1 MNWNQLL
8 SDARY
13 GSHHHVSERAERF
26 AGDTRNEFE
35 RDAGR
40 ILYSSAFRR
49 LQDKTQVFPLGRND
63 YVRTRLT
70 HSLEVQ
76 NVGRSLGVLVGQS
89 LAAQKG
95 HELYQRPELPG
106 TLAAIVST
114 ACLAHDIGNPPFGH
128 SGEDALHAA
137 LKQHRDAEGKPL
149 DIPFE
154 GNAQGFRLLTRIG
167 DPMQGKGLKLTA
179 AVLAAFMKYP
189 CSEADWRAAREG
201 NLPARL
207 ENKKF
212 GYMEDDREAAE
223 WVMAETGMDR
233 LGGGMAQRHPLAYL
247 MEAADDLSYL
257 IADVEDAYISGL
269 IRFDAAREALRSM
282 MTPKALGK
290 IDRHGERL
298 LSTPADQREHIH
310 MLRAVA
316 IGSCIEMAAESF
328 LWHEQD
334 ILAGRM
340 GRSLMKASALAEPYG
355 ELAAFSVEHIYQTP
369 QIVEIE
375 VMGYKVLGALVNIF
389 MDWVENPAGRG
400 LGSKLGMVLSGIPG
414 AAVLPEA
421 GASHATRLRYM
432 LDALSGMTDSYALDL
447 YRRLTGIRLL

>member
-1 MNWNQLL
+1 MSMNWQQLL
-8 SDARY
+8 SDVRY
-13 GSHHHVSERAERF
+13 GSRHSATRTPRP

-35 RDAGR
+35 RDGGR
-40 ILYSSAFRR
+40 VLYSSAFRR

-76 NVGRSLGVLVGQS
+76 NVGCSLGLRVGEA
-89 LAAQKG
+89 LCARAG
-95 HELYQRPELPG
+95 HELCGQAELPSI
-106 TLAAIVST
+106 LAAIVST

-137 LKQHRDAEGKPL
+137 LLRHGK

-189 CSEADWRAAREG
+189 CSEADWRAAGAGEQPR
-201 NLPARL
+201 RI

-212 GYMEDDREAAE
+212 GYIAADREAAE
-223 WVMAETGMDR
+223 WVMEQTGMPR

-269 IRFDAAREALRSM
+269 ISWEAARDALRSM
-282 MTPKALGK
+282 MTPAT
-290 IDRHGERL
+290 RERVD
-298 LSTPADQREHIH
+298 SWGSAAASERREHIH
-310 MLRAVA
+310 MLRAMA
-316 IGSCIEMAAESF
+316 IGSCIEVAADAF
-328 LWHEQD
+328 LANERA
-334 ILAGRM
+334 ILGGSM
-340 GRSLMKASALAEPYG
+340 GSSLMKAS
-355 ELAAFSVEHIYQTP
+355 ELAAPYKALSAYSVEHIYGVP

-375 VMGYKVLGALVNIF
+375 VMGYKVLAALVDIF
-389 MDWVENPAGRG
+389 MDWVASPQDRG
-400 LGSKLGMVLSGIPG
+400 LGSKLGQLLAGIPG
-414 AAVLPEA
+414 CPALPE
-421 GASHATRLRYM
+421 GALDGGAEGEALRLQQM
-432 LDALSGMTDSYALDL
+432 LDALSGMTDSYALGL
-447 YRRLTGIRLL
+447 YRRLTGISPV

>member
-1 MNWNQLL
+1 MNWKQLL
-8 SDARY
+8 CDARY
-13 GSHHHVSERAERF
+13 GSTHANSSPFERSAS
-26 AGDTRNEFE
+26 DTRSEFE

-76 NVGRSLGVLVGQS
+76 NVGRSLGVMVGQA

-95 HELYQRPELPG
+95 HELFQRPELPG

-128 SGEDALHAA
+128 SGEKALHAA
-137 LKQHRDAEGKPL
+137 LKKHGE

-154 GNAQGFRLLTRIG
+154 GNAQGFRLLTRTG

-189 CSEADWRAAREG
+189 CSEADWRAAKDDKR
-201 NLPARL
+201 LKRL

-212 GYMEDDREAAE
+212 GYIEADREAAE
-223 WVMAETGMDR
+223 WVMHTTGMTP
-233 LGGGMAQRHPLAYL
+233 LHKGMALRHPLAYL

-257 IADVEDAYISGL
+257 IADVEDACISGL
-269 IRFDAAREALRSM
+269 ISFDAARHALRSM
-282 MTPKALGK
+282 MTPESLARV
-290 IDRHGERL
+290 DHH
-298 LSTPADQREHIH
+298 ADTRPCSAADCREHIH
-310 MLRAVA
+310 MLRAMA
-316 IGSCIEMAAESF
+316 IGSCIKVASEAF
-328 LWHEQD
+328 LRHEHD
-334 ILAGRM
+334 ILTGQMAG
-340 GRSLMKASALAEPYG
+340 SLMKVSSLAEAYE
-355 ELAAFSVEHIYQTP
+355 ELSDFSINHIYQTP

-375 VMGYKVLGALVNIF
+375 VMGYKVLGALVDIF
-389 MDWVENPAGRG
+389 MDWVHEPQDRG

-414 AAVLPEA
+414 AGPLPPEGSA
-421 GASHATRLRYM
+421 RAERLQYM

-447 YRRLTGIRLL
+447 YRRLTGVRAV

>member
-8 SDARY
+8 NETRY
-13 GSHHHVSERAERF
+13 GSHRATAPTPPGKCL

-76 NVGRSLGVLVGQS
+76 NVGRSLGVLVGQA
-89 LAAQKG
+89 LAGSPG
-95 HELYQRPELPG
+95 HELCGRKELPSII
-106 TLAAIVST
+106 AAIVST

-137 LKQHRDAEGKPL
+137 LLRHGE

-167 DPMQGKGLKLTA
+167 DPMEGKGLKLTA
-179 AVLAAFMKYP
+179 AVLGAFMKYP
-189 CSEADWRAAREG
+189 CGEAAWRAAKGGEIPR
-201 NLPARL
+201 RL

-212 GYMEDDREAAE
+212 GYMAADREAAE
-223 WVMAETGMDR
+223 WVMQATGMEP
-233 LGGGMAQRHPLAYL
+233 LGCGMALRHPLAYL

-269 IRFDAAREALRSM
+269 ISFEVAREALRSL
-282 MTPKALGK
+282 MTPGRLARVDK
-290 IDRHGERL
+290 RGEVTLRGR
-298 LSTPADQREHIH
+298 ADCREHIH
-310 MLRAVA
+310 MLRAMA
-316 IGSCIEMAAESF
+316 IGSCVEVAAEAF
-328 LWHEQD
+328 LEHEAS
-334 ILAGRM
+334 ILEGRM
-340 GRSLMKASALAEPYG
+340 ERSLMKTSSLSAAYG
-355 ELAAFSVEHIYQTP
+355 ELSRFSVEQIYRAP
-369 QIVEIE
+369 QIVQIE
-375 VMGYKVLGALVNIF
+375 VMGYQVLGGLVDMF
-389 MDWVENPAGRG
+389 MEWVEGARG
-400 LGSKLGMVLSGIPG
+400 IGEKLGMVLSDIPG
-414 AAVLPEA
+414 AMPLLGSEA
-421 GASHATRLRYM
+421 TRPQRLRYM
-432 LDALSGMTDSYALDL
+432 LDALSGMTDSYALEL
-447 YRRLTGIRLL
+447 YRRLTGMRLG

>member
-1 MNWNQLL
+1 MNWKQLL
-8 SDARY
+8 NDTRY
-13 GSHHHVSERAERF
+13 GSRSQRTGDSRS
-26 AGDTRNEFE
+26 AGDTRSEFE

-76 NVGRSLGVLVGQS
+76 NVGRSLGVLVGKA
-89 LAAQKG
+89 LAAAPG
-95 HELYQRPELPG
+95 HELGGQEELPSI
-106 TLAAIVST
+106 LAAIVST

-137 LKQHRDAEGKPL
+137 LKKYGE

-167 DPMQGKGLKLTA
+167 DPMEGKGLKLTA

-189 CSEADWRAAREG
+189 CCEADWRAAGAGQVER
-201 NLPARL
+201 RL

-212 GYMEDDREAAE
+212 GYIHEDREAAE
-223 WVMAETGMDR
+223 WVMAATGMPL
-233 LGGGMAQRHPLAYL
+233 LGGGMAQRHPLAWL

-269 IRFDAAREALRSM
+269 ISFDAARAALRSM
-282 MTPKALGK
+282 MTP
-290 IDRHGERL
+290 ERL
-298 LSTPADQREHIH
+298 AGVDKRATTAPTRRADCCEHIH
-310 MLRAVA
+310 MLRAMA
-316 IGSCIEMAAESF
+316 IGSCIEVAAAAFVENEARILGGSMA
-328 LWHEQD
+328 Q
-334 ILAGRM
+334 
-340 GRSLMKASALAEPYG
+340 SLMKASALAAAYEK
-355 ELAAFSVEHIYQTP
+355 LSAFSVEHIYLAP

-375 VMGYKVLGALVNIF
+375 VMGYKVLGALVDIF
-389 MDWVENPAGRG
+389 MDWVETPADRG
-400 LGSKLGMVLSGIPG
+400 LGSRLGMVLRDIPG
-414 AAVLPEA
+414 AAPLPGAEA
-421 GASHATRLRYM
+421 TRAERLRYV
-432 LDALSGMTDSYALDL
+432 LDALSGMTDSYALGL
-447 YRRLTGIRLL
+447 YQRLSGVRW